1 LDEEK
6 AGLTYR
12 IADCC
17 QPIPGDDILG
27 FMEEDGMLSVH
38 KRQCPVAMKLKS
50 NYGERIISAV
60 WETHKMLS
68 FPATIEIKG
77 VDRLGVL
84 CEIIRTI
91 TEEHAINIS
100 KLNVDTKDGIFELFV
115 TLYVHDVEDVNNL
128 CMALMKNSNV
138 SSVNRVELNM
148 GGR

>member
-1 LDEEK
+1 
-6 AGLTYR
+6 
-12 IADCC
+12 
-17 QPIPGDDILG
+17 
-27 FMEEDGMLSVH
+27 
-38 KRQCPVAMKLKS
+38 
-50 NYGERIISAV
+50 
-60 WETHKMLS
+60 MLS